1 MSDLLPT
8 HASAAQRAF
17 VQAALAA
24 GATSPERAQPL
35 TALPRLSGRELD
47 ALVETGLVREA
58 AAWTYYVFAARDA
71 QGGLSRDVGRDA
83 TAPIPV
89 TFTVPRRSGRAI
101 LLRTVLWLALL
112 LIPLL
117 AVQFLSAP

>member
-47 ALVETGLVREA
+47 ALVATGLVREA
-58 AAWTYYVFAARDA
+58 AAWTYYVFEARDA
-71 QGGLSRDVGRDA
+71 AGGLRRDA
-83 TAPIPV
+83 PAPIPV
-89 TFTVPRRSGRAI
+89 TFTVPRRSGREI
-101 LLRTVLWLALL
+101 LLRAVLWLALL
-112 LIPLL
+112 LLPLL
-117 AVQFLSAP
+117 AVQFLNAS